1 MVFTL
6 QYRQWDL
13 FSIGFWAP
21 IVLLWGV
28 GYLFYI
34 IFSAI
39 EIQCNY
45 FYDGNKDTLMIVH
58 NVDVNWVQKKATNNW
73 FFN

>member
-1 MVFTL
+1 M
-6 QYRQWDL
+6 
-13 FSIGFWAP
+13 
-21 IVLLWGV
+21 
-28 GYLFYI
+28 FYI

-58 NVDVNWVQKKATNNW
+58 NVDVNWVQKEQQTTDFSIKNLLRL
-73 FFN
+73 